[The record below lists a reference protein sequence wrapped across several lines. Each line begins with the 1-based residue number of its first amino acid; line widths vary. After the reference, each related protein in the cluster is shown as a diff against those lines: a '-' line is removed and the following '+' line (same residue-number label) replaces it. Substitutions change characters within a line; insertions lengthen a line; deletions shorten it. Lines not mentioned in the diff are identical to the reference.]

1 MQADSTLSA
10 ILTGG
15 IHATSEISR
24 QLTPSAF
31 DANGEIRPCAL
42 VTTPGEFADG
52 PDEFAGRLNCTIFF
66 YQRTGYATID
76 AARDY
81 TRTKFHRQK
90 VGDPADKVF
99 EMRWV
104 TSVNEKRD
112 SALDASMHVLR
123 FEIVR
128 YIG

>member
-15 IHATSEISR
+15 IHVTSEISR

-31 DANGEIRPCAL
+31 DANEELLPCAL
-42 VTTPGEFADG
+42 VTIPSESATG

-66 YQRTGYATID
+66 YQRTGYAVID

-81 TRTKFHRQK
+81 TRTLFHRQK
-90 VGDPADKVF
+90 VGDPADKVW

-104 TSVNEKRD
+104 TSVNEQRD
-112 SALDASMHVLR
+112 GPLDAPMHVLR